1 LDEKG
6 TKALK
11 RRQKFPILIAKSF
24 RAKQERKGG
33 GMGKLSHFDKE
44 GRARMVDV
52 GTKIPTRRIAVA
64 SGKVI
69 MKPETLTRI
78 LDKKIEKGDVLGVAR
93 VAGIMAAKRTGEII
107 PLCHPLSIDTVEI
120 DFQPDVK
127 QSEVKIETTVKS
139 TGKTGVEMEALVAT
153 VAAALTIYDMCKA
166 VDRGMKMAEIML
178 LKKSGGKSGTYVRK
192 TE

>member
-1 LDEKG
+1 
-6 TKALK
+6 
-11 RRQKFPILIAKSF
+11 
-24 RAKQERKGG
+24 
-33 GMGKLSHFDKE
+33 MGKLTHFDKE

-52 GTKIPTRRIAVA
+52 GAKTPTRRIAVV

-69 MKPETLTRI
+69 MKPDTLKRI
-78 LDKKIEKGDVLGVAR
+78 IDKQIEKGDVFGIAR

-127 QSEVKIETTVKS
+127 QSEVRIETTVKS

-153 VAAALTIYDMCKA
+153 AAAALTIYDMCKA
-166 VDRGMKMAEIML
+166 VDRGMKISEIML
-178 LKKSGGKSGTYVRK
+178 LRKSGGKSGTYIRK
-192 TE
+192 TN